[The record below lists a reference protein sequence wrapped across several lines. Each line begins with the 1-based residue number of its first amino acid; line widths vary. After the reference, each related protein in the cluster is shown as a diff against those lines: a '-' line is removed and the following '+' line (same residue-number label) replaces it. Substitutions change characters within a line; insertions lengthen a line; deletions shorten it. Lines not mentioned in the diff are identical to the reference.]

1 MPQTQGK
8 SKTSP
13 KVGTGVITGD
23 RSDIGVE
30 LKPFT
35 FGFYSGSSPARGLIA
50 SALLDKSLKDRYG
63 GRVPV
68 RGVAVVDHAD
78 ADMDKLVGRTL
89 EALSKAG
96 VDVPP
101 ARVISVG
108 SGLDVDAYVLF
119 TKYEDVKSA
128 EGHPI
133 HFLGDL
139 AGLPGHEVDDTF
151 GDFSQLVPVLSDM
164 IARALPSMLLM
175 ARYKHVG
182 DIAAI
187 LADLLERYKLAQGK
201 ISNQS
206 KDFSAAAA
214 SVEVLESMIF
224 GLAAPD
230 GPIRKYAEAYGNVCM
245 CGGTMQ
251 LVSERYRDGIYELT
265 FMCDRCGRKVT
276 RYH

>member
-1 MPQTQGK
+1 VVYLKVLT
-8 SKTSP
+8 SK
-13 KVGTGVITGD
+13 VRTGIITGD
-23 RSDIGVE
+23 RSSIGVE

-68 RGVAVVDHAD
+68 RGVAIVDRAD

-89 EALSKAG
+89 EALSNAG

-101 ARVISVG
+101 ARVINAG
-108 SGLDVDAYVLF
+108 PGLDVDAYVLF
-119 TKYEDVKSA
+119 TRYEDVKSA
-128 EGHPI
+128 GGRPVY
-133 HFLGDL
+133 FLEDL

-175 ARYKHVG
+175 SRYKHMG
-182 DIAAI
+182 DITMT
-187 LADLLERYKLAQGK
+187 LADLVERYRSAHSKM
-201 ISNQS
+201 SNQP

-214 SVEVLESMIF
+214 SVEVLENLIF

-265 FMCDRCGRKVT
+265 FTCNRCGRKVT